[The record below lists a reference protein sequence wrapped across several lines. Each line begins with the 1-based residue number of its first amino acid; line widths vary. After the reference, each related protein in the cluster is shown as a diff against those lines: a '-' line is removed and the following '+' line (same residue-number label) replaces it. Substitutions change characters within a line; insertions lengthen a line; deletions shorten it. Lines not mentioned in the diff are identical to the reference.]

1 MRADVCGHASLFV
14 AAVHQCSGKFGAGG
28 TLWGLERA
36 PSWVQG
42 QSPWSGVRGGR
53 SLELKAFLFLDIPT
67 EGAIFRLTSKFRKL
81 RKPHIFQVTSD

>member
-1 MRADVCGHASLFV
+1 MYVVTPRYSWLQCTSVV
-14 AAVHQCSGKFGAGG
+14 ANLELGARSGVWSELPVGSRD
-28 TLWGLERA
+28 RA
-36 PSWVQG
+36 PG
-42 QSPWSGVRGGR
+42 RGSGGGR